1 MNVLFTREAWAD
13 YLGWQDSGRDV
24 ADRINRLI
32 GEIQR
37 GPFTGLGKPEPLR
50 RNLTGWW
57 SRRLTGEHRLVYR
70 IVGAAETQRL
80 EIMSCRFHYSR
91 RN

>member
-13 YLGWQDSGRDV
+13 YLGWQDSNRDV
-24 ADRINRLI
+24 VDRINRLI

-37 GPFTGLGKPEPLR
+37 SPFTGLGKPEPLR

-57 SRRLTGEHRLVYR
+57 SRRLTVEHRFVYR
-70 IVGAAETQRL
+70 IVGVGETQRL
-80 EIMSCRFHYSR
+80 EVMSCRFHYR